1 MPADSE
7 QISKMESSHPPSRG
21 RITSTTHR
29 VIPALVGAGILALS
43 ALVIAAVV
51 VQGYTVSSQSEQLE
65 ALATSTDSLREQVI
79 KSGEVPV
86 AGPSETI
93 TGVPGPQGAPGL
105 PGLNGR
111 NGFPGI
117 DGLDGK
123 DGAQGSPGLDGSAGT
138 TGTTGE
144 PGADGVDGTKGA
156 PGVNGIN
163 GTNGAAG
170 APGAPGIN
178 GTNGTNGEPPSSWS
192 YPNGSTCSREVPFDP
207 DSPTYTCTPPTPVNN
222 R

>member
-7 QISKMESSHPPSRG
+7 QISKMESNHPPSRG

-93 TGVPGPQGAPGL
+93 TGVQGPQGAPGL

-117 DGLDGK
+117 NGLDGN
-123 DGAQGSPGLDGSAGT
+123 DGVQGPAGLDGTTGSTGT

-144 PGADGVDGTKGA
+144 PGTDGADGTTGA
-156 PGVNGIN
+156 PGANGIN
-163 GTNGAAG
+163 GTDGADG
-170 APGAPGIN
+170 APGANGIN
-178 GTNGTNGEPPSSWS
+178 GVDGEPPSSWS
-192 YPNGSTCSREVPFDP
+192 YPNGSTCSRDTPFDP
-207 DSPTYTCTPPTPVNN
+207 ASPTYTCTPPTP
-222 R
+222 